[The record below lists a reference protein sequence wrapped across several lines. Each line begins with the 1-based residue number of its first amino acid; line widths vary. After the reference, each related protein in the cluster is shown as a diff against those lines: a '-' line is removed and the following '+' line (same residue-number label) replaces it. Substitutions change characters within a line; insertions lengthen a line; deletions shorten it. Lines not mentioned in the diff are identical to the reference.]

1 MLIGVKEDRTGCGYQ
16 GIDWDGDTGDSLAV
30 NPKKQRCDSNLCGIQ
45 LAVEVREPGVTT
57 YQKRM

>member
-57 YQKRM
+57 